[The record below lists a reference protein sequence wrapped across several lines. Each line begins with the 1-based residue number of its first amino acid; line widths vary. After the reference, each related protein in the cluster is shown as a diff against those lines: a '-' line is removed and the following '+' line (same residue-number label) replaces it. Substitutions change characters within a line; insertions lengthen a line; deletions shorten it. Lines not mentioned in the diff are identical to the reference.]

1 MNFQVFWDSDAEDE
15 LATIWIDADD
25 RNAITTAAHRIDSV
39 LRVNPE
45 NAGESRDEQRRILI
59 EPPLGVTFSVSSQD
73 RTVFVL
79 TVWRFV
85 SRRHNS

>member
-1 MNFQVFWDSDAEDE
+1 MNFQVFWVSDAEDE
-15 LATIWIDADD
+15 LAAIWIDADD

-45 NAGESRDEQRRILI
+45 NAGESRDEGQRILI
-59 EPPLGVTFSVSSQD
+59 ERPLGVTFDVSAQD

-85 SRRHNS
+85 SHRDNP